1 MKAFHVR
8 HLDEAS
14 PCLVFIETGGVVTNL
29 LTLTFIESVPSV
41 GAQMNH
47 WLRGFSKALNI
58 LITFPEVL
66 TSMHS
71 LMVNQVWVL
80 TRILLHLWHLRR

>member
-8 HLDEAS
+8 HLDEVS
-14 PCLVFIETGGVVTNL
+14 PCLVFTEMGGVVTSL
-29 LTLTFIESVPSV
+29 LTFTFIESVPSV

-58 LITFPEVL
+58 LIIFPEVL
-66 TSMHS
+66 TSMDS
-71 LMVNQVWVL
+71 LMVNQMWVL
-80 TRILLHLWHLRR
+80 TRILLHLWHLQR